1 MRIKFNHRWSRD
13 ELASCIAVILDELSS
28 EYGVAYYTGVSLYL
42 HTEDSAKNAIVITGE
57 HGERVRLE
65 VSHPDTAHNRKGR
78 KKRATV
84 LDFAK
89 ARAARQQP
97 DG

>member
-1 MRIKFNHRWSRD
+1 MRIKFNHRWSQE
-13 ELASCIAVILDELSS
+13 ELASCIAVILDELNS
-28 EYGVAYYTGVSLYL
+28 EYGVAYYTGISLYL
-42 HTEDSAKNAIVITGE
+42 RTEDAAKNAIAITGE

-65 VSHPDTAHNRKGR
+65 VSHPDTDHNRKGR

-89 ARAARQQP
+89 ARAARHHSEQ
-97 DG
+97 